1 MASVNID
8 GKDYDLP
15 DGENLLHAALSQRLD
30 LPYFC
35 WHPAMGSVGSCRLC
49 AVIQYADEADQ
60 RGRLQMA
67 CMMTVQDGMRVSIE
81 AAFAAD
87 FRKQVI
93 EWLMENHPHDCPVCE
108 EGGECHLQD
117 MTVMT
122 GHSMRRYE
130 GQKRTWQNQYLGPFI
145 GHEMNR
151 CITCYRCVRYYRDY
165 AGGTDLDAFGS
176 RSRMFFGR
184 EEDGVLESEFAGNLV
199 EVCPTGVFTD
209 KPFSKVYTRK
219 WDLQSAPS
227 ICPHCSVG
235 CNTFPAERYG
245 ELKRVHNRYHGAVN
259 GYFLCD
265 RGRYGSHFV
274 NHDKRIRQAGVRAD
288 DGVFEV
294 PGRDDVLG
302 AAAERLSLGDVVGI
316 GSPRA
321 SLETNYALRQLVGP
335 ENFCPGL
342 ADDEA
347 DTMAAALDIYRAGGF
362 RIPSLTDVES
372 ADAVLV
378 LGEDISNTSARMALA
393 VRQAVRGV
401 TFEMARDAGIPEWQD
416 AGVRGHGQ
424 AAMSPLFVASAASTR
439 IDEIAADTVRGAA
452 ADLARAG
459 FEIADA
465 IDAHGFTDDFV
476 GAAAQALAGAARPLI
491 ITGAEAR
498 EPGLLRA
505 AANIAWALRRHG
517 RGREA
522 MLALTA
528 SEANSYG
535 AAMLGGGLSLT
546 EALGR
551 MRDGAT
557 SIVAENDL
565 SRRAPAEQIDLT
577 KSIVLD
583 ALESPTAEAA
593 AVVLP
598 AATYAEQTGTFV
610 NYETRAQRFY
620 QVFEPTDDVA
630 PSWRWLSAIAESAG
644 RDGLDW
650 SHIDEVTEASAS
662 GVFTPLKDSAPRA
675 TFRATAAETRIP
687 RQPHRY
693 SGRTAMRAHV
703 SVHEPKASV
712 DDETPFAYS
721 MEGQNTGAQP
731 GALVPY
737 VWTPGWNSNQSV
749 FKFQQEVGGA
759 LNGGDPGVRL
769 IADVPVSRDPEPFTL
784 RGSENAAPDEA
795 MFVVARLS
803 HVFGGDE
810 LSAASAPIL
819 ERTPAPYAVL
829 NPADA
834 KRLQVTAGGG
844 VRIDEL
850 DMSVEVREDDAVP
863 AGVVGIVQ
871 GIPGAGL
878 ITTATVNLSADAD
891 FVRQGALSGGAR
903 GASPS
908 HEGALSGGARGASP
922 SHEPGEPD
930 VIARG

>member
-1 MASVNID
+1 MATVNID
-8 GKDYDLP
+8 AKDYDLP
-15 DGENLLHAALSQRLD
+15 AGENLLHAALSESLD

-93 EWLMENHPHDCPVCE
+93 EWLMQSHPHDCPVCE

-122 GHSMRRYE
+122 GHSMRRYA
-130 GQKRTWQNQYLGPFI
+130 GQKRTWQNQYLGPFV

-184 EEDGVLESEFAGNLV
+184 QEDGVLESEFAGNLV

-227 ICPHCSVG
+227 VCPNCAVG
-235 CNTFPAERYG
+235 CNTFPSERYG
-245 ELKRVHNRYHGAVN
+245 VLKRIQNRYHGQVN

-274 NHDKRIRQAGVRAD
+274 NHERRIRHAGLRAA
-288 DGVFEV
+288 DGVFEA
-294 PGRDDVLG
+294 PGRDQAV
-302 AAAERLSLGDVVGI
+302 ATAAEAINGGELVGI

-321 SLETNYALRQLVGP
+321 SVEANYALKQLVGV
-335 ENFCPGL
+335 ENFCPGF

-347 DTMAAALDIYRAGGF
+347 ETMAAALDIYRAGGF
-362 RIPSLTDVES
+362 RIPTITQIEA

-378 LGEDISNTSARMALA
+378 LGEDISNTAARVALA
-393 VRQAVRGV
+393 VRQAARGV
-401 TFEMARDAGIPEWQD
+401 SFDMARDAGIPEWQD

-424 AAMSPLFVASAASTR
+424 AAKSPLFIASVASTR
-439 IDEIAADTVRGAA
+439 IDEIATATLRGSTV
-452 ADLARAG
+452 DLARAG
-459 FEIADA
+459 FDIAEA
-465 IDAHGFTDDFV
+465 IDAGNFAEGFV
-476 GAAAQALAGAARPLI
+476 GAVAKALAGATRPLI
-491 ITGAEAR
+491 IAGCEAR

-505 AANIAWALRRHG
+505 AANIAWVLRRHG

-528 SEANSYG
+528 MEANSYG
-535 AAMLGGGLSLT
+535 VAMLGGGLSL
-546 EALGR
+546 ESALLR
-551 MRDGAT
+551 MKEGTA
-557 SIVAENDL
+557 SIILENDL
-565 SRRAPAEQIDLT
+565 HRRVPAEELELG
-577 KSIVLD
+577 KAIVVD
-583 ALESPTAEAA
+583 SLETPTAEAGA
-593 AVVLP
+593 LVLP
-598 AATYAEQTGTFV
+598 AAVYAEQTGTFV

-620 QVFEPTDDVA
+620 QVFEPTDEIA
-630 PSWRWLSAIAESAG
+630 PSWRWLAAIAQAAG
-644 RDGLDW
+644 RDDLSW
-650 SHIDEVTEASAS
+650 SRIDELTAVCAT
-662 GVFTPLKDSAPRA
+662 GVFTGLAHYAPA
-675 TFRATAAETRIP
+675 ADFRSTGAQTKIP

-693 SGRTAMRAHV
+693 SGRTAMLADV

-712 DDETPFAYS
+712 DDETPLAYS
-721 MEGQNTGAQP
+721 MEGQNTGGQP

-759 LNGGDPGVRL
+759 LAGGDPGVRL
-769 IADVPVSRDPEPFTL
+769 IADVPVSREPQSFTL
-784 RGSENAAPDEA
+784 RGRDPVAAGEGAEFDA
-795 MFVVARLS
+795 ARLS
-803 HVFGGDE
+803 DVFGGDE
-810 LSAASAPIL
+810 LSASSAPVL

-834 KRLQVTAGGG
+834 RRLGVVEGGG
-844 VRIDEL
+844 VRIQELNQSLEARVDET
-850 DMSVEVREDDAVP
+850 VRR
-863 AGVVGIVQ
+863 GVVGIAQ
-871 GIPGAGL
+871 GIPGAGVL
-878 ITTATVNLSADAD
+878 TTATVNLAADAD
-891 FVRQGALSGGAR
+891 FVRLPGGD
-903 GASPS
+903 PK
-908 HEGALSGGARGASP
+908 
-922 SHEPGEPD
+922 